1 MAGVMIATPMKQ
13 KFLPAVLAAALT
25 VGAIAPPAA
34 SAQVSL
40 PSLGESSSEDFGVGT
55 ERKLGDQIM
64 REVRRDL
71 AYLDDP
77 LLLDYVQSLWSPLM
91 ASARQRGEIGSGL
104 DDAFA
109 WEIFLVSDR
118 SVNAFALPGGYVG
131 VHLGL
136 IAMTASRDE
145 LASVLAHEMSHVTQR
160 HIARSI
166 ANSQRQSILGMAA
179 LVLGMVAAARAKSPE
194 MGQAA
199 IAGSQ
204 AAVIQGQLNFSR
216 DMEREADRIGW
227 SVYSGAG
234 FAPEGVAQMFEK
246 MDAAYRLNDNNAY
259 PYLRSHPLTVERIGE
274 ARARVDSAPRRTG
287 QPAGVLEHALMQARA
302 KVLMDTSVVGLRRH
316 LGDPRPGA
324 TPTERLGAQYAA
336 ALASLLLRDPARAQA
351 PLDAAV
357 ALVRASPTGDARAMR
372 AMRLL
377 QAQSLAAAGE
387 PAKAVAL
394 LDADAADG
402 RRPQMLM
409 RADLA
414 LQAARANPAA
424 RTDLR
429 AQTEVLQAW
438 VAEHRNDAL
447 AWSQLAQGAETL
459 GLTLRSLRA
468 QAEARAAVGD
478 LGGAIERLRAAQ
490 RATKGNRAGTPDF
503 IESSIVDARLRELE
517 SRRRELDK
525 ELKGGRD

>member
-1 MAGVMIATPMKQ
+1 MKQ

-25 VGAIAPPAA
+25 VGAVAPPAA
-34 SAQVSL
+34 TAQVNL

-77 LLLDYVQSLWSPLM
+77 LLLEYVQSLWKPLL
-91 ASARQRGEIGSGL
+91 ASARQRGEIGNDL
-104 DDAFA
+104 EAAFA
-109 WEIFLVSDR
+109 WETFLVSDR
-118 SVNAFALPGGYVG
+118 SVNAFALPGGFVG

-136 IAMTASRDE
+136 IAMTGSRDE

-160 HIARSI
+160 HIARSM
-166 ANSQRQSILGMAA
+166 ANSARQSIMGLAA

-274 ARARVDSAPRRTG
+274 ARARVEAAPRKPG
-287 QPAGVLEHALMQARA
+287 APAGVLEHAIMQARA
-302 KVLMDTSVVGLRRH
+302 KVLMDTSVQGLRRH
-316 LGDPRPGA
+316 LAEPRA
-324 TPTERLGAQYAA
+324 NAAPTERLGALYMA
-336 ALASLLLRDPARAQA
+336 ALAALMLREPARAQA
-351 PLDAAV
+351 PLDAAA
-357 ALVRASPTGDARAMR
+357 ALVRSSPHGDARAAR
-372 AMRLL
+372 DMRLL
-377 QAQSLAAAGE
+377 QAEVLAAGGDA
-387 PAKAVAL
+387 AKAAAL
-394 LDADAADG
+394 LDNEPAGDF
-402 RRPQMLM
+402 RPQLLL
-409 RADLA
+409 RADLS
-414 LQAARANPAA
+414 LRAARANAAA
-424 RTDLR
+424 RDDLR
-429 AQTEVLQAW
+429 RQTETLQAW
-438 VAEHRNDAL
+438 VAEHRDDAL
-447 AWSQLAQGAETL
+447 AWSQLAQSAEAL

-468 QAEARAAVGD
+468 QAESRAALGD
-478 LGGAIERLRAAQ
+478 IAGAVDRLRAAQ
-490 RATKGNRAGTPDF
+490 RMGRGNRAGTPDF

-517 SRRRELDK
+517 AKRRQLER
-525 ELKGGRD
+525 ELKGGRE